1 MSDEN
6 YLASRWGLPV
16 AVVLFGVAFRLLLS
30 SGMWV
35 LRIVLLHLVG
45 GILFG
50 GLAALY
56 AMEKP
61 ELAGFPGYLLVAIV
75 AILAVDIGTAIVK
88 LGLKLRDDPAMLL
101 DLLRGPKK
109 P

>member
-6 YLASRWGLPV
+6 YLASRWGIPI
-16 AVVLFGVAFRLLLS
+16 AAVLFGVAFRLLLS

-35 LRIVLLHLVG
+35 LRVVFLHLVAG
-45 GILFG
+45 VLFG
-50 GLAALY
+50 GLAAIY
-56 AMEKP
+56 AMERP
-61 ELAGFPGYLLVAIV
+61 ELAGFPGYLLVAV
-75 AILAVDIGTAIVK
+75 VSILSVEIGTAIVR
-88 LGLKLRDDPAMLL
+88 LGLKLRDNPAMLL